1 MQIGRVIMINIL
13 RVLRRVIV
21 ILLCI
26 VLFFFVYIA
35 FAVID
40 VRKANNKA
48 ASYCDLAVVGGSFE
62 EYKKKVHDVI
72 DEKAEFDDKKWEHT
86 FRGIAPLAFGVAL
99 CIIKT
104 DGNVIV
110 SKEFLPTEG
119 G

>member
-1 MQIGRVIMINIL
+1 MKVKKSFLKKPIIVMLIL
-13 RVLRRVIV
+13 FFII
-21 ILLCI
+21 ILLLE
-26 VLFFFVYIA
+26 VMLQTGL
-35 FAVID
+35 
-40 VRKANNKA
+40 RTANKKA
-48 ASYCDLAVVGGSFE
+48 ASYCDLAVVGESFE

-72 DEKAEFDDKKWEHT
+72 DEKTEFDDKKWEHT